1 MKIPMIYDAI
11 SPGAI
16 IIPGIITLA
25 VIAVILFLLAG
36 SIFYIT
42 RSVRRKK
49 EQQKIQEQNEQEK

>member
-11 SPGAI
+11 SPGAV

-36 SIFYIT
+36 SIFYII

-49 EQQKIQEQNEQEK
+49 EQQRIQEQNGQEK

>member
-11 SPGAI
+11 SPGAV

-36 SIFYIT
+36 SIFYII

-49 EQQKIQEQNEQEK
+49 EQQKIQEQNGKEK